1 MSGILFLLLSI
12 DYTMKRTTS
21 GTPTCIRWNFTTNRE
36 DIDFVYNLALISLN
50 IYNQKQR
57 NYGLKINATKTNV
70 MKLDTTNREHVNLKD
85 EQVQVVDTFIYL
97 GGGVVV
103 TSIEGCDED
112 IKNRLERASVKL

>member
-1 MSGILFLLLSI
+1 MSGFLLLLSI

-21 GTPTCIRWNFTTNRE
+21 GTPTGIRWNFTANRE
-36 DIDFVYNLALISLN
+36 DIDFVYDLALISLN

-57 NYGLKINATKTNV
+57 NYDLKINAAKTNV

>member
-1 MSGILFLLLSI
+1 MPYVMKGIDHISSENQCSDTRLCNVRVSI
-12 DYTMKRTTS
+12 
-21 GTPTCIRWNFTTNRE
+21 PTIYRLHNEKNH
-36 DIDFVYNLALISLN
+36 IALISLN

-57 NYGLKINATKTNV
+57 NYGLKINAAKTNV

-103 TSIEGCDED
+103 TFIEGCDED

>member
-1 MSGILFLLLSI
+1 
-12 DYTMKRTTS
+12 MKRTTS
-21 GTPTCIRWNFTTNRE
+21 GTPTGIRWNFTANRE
-36 DIDFVYNLALISLN
+36 DIDFVYDLALISLN

-57 NYGLKINATKTNV
+57 NYDLKINAAKTNV

-85 EQVQVVDTFIYL
+85 EQVQVVDTFIYI

>member
-1 MSGILFLLLSI
+1 
-12 DYTMKRTTS
+12 
-21 GTPTCIRWNFTTNRE
+21 
-36 DIDFVYNLALISLN
+36 
-50 IYNQKQR
+50 
-57 NYGLKINATKTNV
+57 